1 MFTTVNEEV
10 AALEKLW
17 SEEKDINVLRA
28 RLTIRLEGLKARYRQ
43 GRPGFTGTNIQK
55 IEALFEGL
63 KLVDSLEQKLQGA
76 DMQDSSKQHRRIKD
90 GLRLAKLL
98 GDTALAQRVTSAFRK
113 ELSELKVKNER
124 QVGWHP
130 QMAPLYSSSLSMAS
144 VTC

>member
-10 AALEKLW
+10 AALERLW
-17 SEEKDINVLRA
+17 SEEEDINVLRA

-63 KLVDSLEQKLQGA
+63 KLVDGLEEKLEGSNPRDPSRQ
-76 DMQDSSKQHRRIKD
+76 QRRIKD

-98 GDTALAQRVTSAFRK
+98 GDCAFK
-113 ELSELKVKNER
+113 AH
-124 QVGWHP
+124 G
-130 QMAPLYSSSLSMAS
+130 
-144 VTC
+144 

>member
-17 SEEKDINVLRA
+17 SEEEDINVLRA

-63 KLVDSLEQKLQGA
+63 KLVDGLEEKLKGPDPRDPSRQ
-76 DMQDSSKQHRRIKD
+76 QRRIKE

-98 GDTALAQRVTSAFRK
+98 GETALSKRMVSALRAQ
-113 ELSELKVKNER
+113 LSSLEANNER
-124 QVGWHP
+124 QMGWHP
-130 QMAPLYSSSLSMAS
+130 QLAPLYASSLSMAS

>member
-17 SEEKDINVLRA
+17 SEEEDINVLRA

-43 GRPGFTGTNIQK
+43 GRPGFTSTNIQK

-63 KLVDSLEQKLQGA
+63 KLVDSLEQKLQA
-76 DMQDSSKQHRRIKD
+76 TERQEPSREQRRLKE

-98 GDTALAQRVTSAFRK
+98 GQTALSKRMISTLRTQ
-113 ELSELKVKNER
+113 LSGLETNNER
-124 QVGWHP
+124 RIGWHP
-130 QMAPLYSSSLSMAS
+130 QMAPLYASSLSMAS

>member
-10 AALEKLW
+10 AALERLW
-17 SEEKDINVLRA
+17 SEEEDINVLRA

-63 KLVDSLEQKLQGA
+63 KLVDGLEEKLEGSNPRDPSRQ
-76 DMQDSSKQHRRIKD
+76 QRRIKD

-98 GDTALAQRVTSAFRK
+98 GETALSKRTVSLLREQ
-113 ELSELKVKNER
+113 LSSLEANNER
-124 QVGWHP
+124 QIGWHP

>member
-17 SEEKDINVLRA
+17 SEEEDIHVLRA

-43 GRPGFTGTNIQK
+43 GRPGFTGANIQK

-63 KLVDSLEQKLQGA
+63 KLVDGLEEKLQG
-76 DMQDSSKQHRRIKD
+76 SSPRDPSRQQRRIKD

-98 GDTALAQRVTSAFRK
+98 GDTALAQRMTSAFRK

-130 QMAPLYSSSLSMAS
+130 QMAPLYASSLSMAS

>member
-17 SEEKDINVLRA
+17 GEEDDINVLRA

-43 GRPGFTGTNIQK
+43 GRPGFTGTNVQK

-63 KLVDSLEQKLQGA
+63 KLVDSLEEKLRGPDLREPSRQ
-76 DMQDSSKQHRRIKD
+76 QRRIRD

-98 GDTALAQRVTSAFRK
+98 GETALSKRTVSVLRNQ
-113 ELSELKVKNER
+113 LSSLEATNER
-124 QVGWHP
+124 RIGWHP
-130 QMAPLYSSSLSMAS
+130 QMAPLYASSLSMAS

>member
-10 AALEKLW
+10 AALERLW
-17 SEEKDINVLRA
+17 SEEEDINVLRA

-63 KLVDSLEQKLQGA
+63 KLVDGLEEKLEGSNPRDPSRQ
-76 DMQDSSKQHRRIKD
+76 QRRIKD

-98 GDTALAQRVTSAFRK
+98 GETALSKRTVSVLREQ
-113 ELSELKVKNER
+113 LSSLEANNER
-124 QVGWHP
+124 QIGWHP